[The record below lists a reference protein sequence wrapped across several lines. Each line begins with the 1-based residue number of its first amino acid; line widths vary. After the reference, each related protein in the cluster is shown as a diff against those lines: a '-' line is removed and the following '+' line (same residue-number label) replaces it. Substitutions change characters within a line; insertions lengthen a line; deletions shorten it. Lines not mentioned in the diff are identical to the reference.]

1 MRYIMTF
8 FWVFLLLQMVVYV
21 VSSMLGV
28 GYSFNTGAILSIP
41 VTILIC
47 ILPAVISNEPIEEG
61 HH

>member
-1 MRYIMTF
+1 MA
-8 FWVFLLLQMVVYV
+8 VYV

-28 GYSFNTGAILSIP
+28 DYSFNTGAILSIP

-47 ILPAVISNEPIEEG
+47 ILPAVIPNEPIEEG